1 MIAMYQEFRPDRR
14 LAPLVECGWARSG
27 SATRSLRVMPDGC
40 MDLLVTS
47 RGDVMIAGPAT
58 TFYDLRPDNGCV
70 FAGLRLRPGA
80 AAAVVGRPVSA
91 FTDRQVAVDSVLG
104 LRGDRMAEKVLAATT
119 PSQRVAALQNALVG
133 YLADAEP
140 SVDTAVTQV
149 IGILRRHPGRPVS
162 SLAAVVGVSERQLR
176 RRFQAAVGYGPKRFG
191 RILRFQRLLDLIH
204 TRGARIRWAELAIEA
219 QYADQPH
226 MINECVALAGMSPV
240 ALPRGAPG
248 PTGDVSVSSNTTP
261 GGSH

>member
-1 MIAMYQEFRPDRR
+1 
-14 LAPLVECGWARSG
+14 
-27 SATRSLRVMPDGC
+27 
-40 MDLLVTS
+40 
-47 RGDVMIAGPAT
+47 MIAGPAT

-162 SLAAVVGVSERQLR
+162 SLAAAVGVSERQLR
-176 RRFQAAVGYGPKRFG
+176 RRFEAAVGYGPKRFG
-191 RILRFQRLLDLIH
+191 RILRF
-204 TRGARIRWAELAIEA
+204 
-219 QYADQPH
+219 QPH